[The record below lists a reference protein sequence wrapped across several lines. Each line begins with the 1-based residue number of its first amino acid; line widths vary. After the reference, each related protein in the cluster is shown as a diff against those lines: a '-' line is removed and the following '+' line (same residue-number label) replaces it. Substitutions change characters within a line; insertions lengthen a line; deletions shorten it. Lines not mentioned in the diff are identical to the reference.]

1 MRNRAK
7 DVDRERSPCK
17 IRDSLLSQESSMKF
31 AVSGKGGVGKT
42 LLAAGLARTLAVKQ
56 KSVIAIDADPDT
68 HLAGAVG
75 IANTEKIVP
84 LASMRDLIRER
95 TEAGEEG
102 YGVFFKLNPHVS
114 DIPEKFFLTHKGVKV
129 LTLGGIVKGGG
140 GCHCPEN
147 VFLKTLLNHLIL
159 ARDEVVI
166 VDMEAGIEHL
176 GRATVKGIDALIVVV
191 EPGQQ
196 SIHTALRVRELA
208 RDIGIAKIFV
218 VANKITEAS
227 QMELI
232 KSGLTDMEIIG
243 QIDYDSCIQAS
254 DMEGKSAYEN
264 CPRLVERIRNIE
276 ETLKKKLIA

>member
-1 MRNRAK
+1 
-7 DVDRERSPCK
+7 
-17 IRDSLLSQESSMKF
+17 MKL

-42 LLAAGLARTLAVKQ
+42 MLAAGLARVLAAKQ

-68 HLAGAVG
+68 HLAGAIGVPD
-75 IANTEKIVP
+75 TEEIVP
-84 LASMRDLIRER
+84 LAQMRELIRER

-114 DIPEKFFLTHKGVKV
+114 DIPEKFFTSHKGVKV
-129 LTLGGIVKGGG
+129 LTLGGIRKGGA

-196 SIHTALRVRELA
+196 SIQTALRVKDLA
-208 RDIGIAKIFV
+208 KDIGITKIFV
-218 VANKITEAS
+218 VANKVTEAS
-227 QMELI
+227 QVKII
-232 KSGLTDMEIIG
+232 KSGLGDMEIIG
-243 QIDYDSCIQAS
+243 HIEYDSCIQIS
-254 DMEGKSAYEN
+254 DMEGRAAYDN
-264 CPRLVERIRNIE
+264 CPRLVERIKTIE
-276 ETLKKKLIA
+276 ETLQKKLIA